1 MSAPVGDIVW
11 KKNNRLWTY
20 EAQWL
25 YALIKKPITNEVY
38 KCGGNR
44 HFEEGN
50 KNVSTTMAMPGPVM
64 KIVSRKKKLT
74 HLCNY
79 GVPSSNKNLDGLA
92 LSGGGFAV

>member
-1 MSAPVGDIVW
+1 VEEKQQTYG
-11 KKNNRLWTY
+11 LY

-50 KNVSTTMAMPGPVM
+50 KKVSTTMAMPAPVL

-79 GVPSSNKNLDGLA
+79 GVRSSNKNLGGLA